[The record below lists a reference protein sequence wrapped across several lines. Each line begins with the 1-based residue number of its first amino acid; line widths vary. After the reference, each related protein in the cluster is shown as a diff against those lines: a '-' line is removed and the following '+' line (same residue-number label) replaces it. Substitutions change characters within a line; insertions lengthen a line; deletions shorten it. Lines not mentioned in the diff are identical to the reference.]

1 MQERC
6 FVLIEAVAQG
16 NGLVLLAA
24 GYAVLQV
31 LLKLFF
37 FLFFLTLRFFGLFT
51 RAAVPA
57 LRAAG
62 QPEASAGAGRGPG

>member
-6 FVLIEAVAQG
+6 FVLIEAVAQA

-31 LLKLFF
+31 LLKLVF
-37 FLFFLTLRFFGLFT
+37 FLFSNF
-51 RAAVPA
+51 AVLWA
-57 LRAAG
+57 VYSSRC
-62 QPEASAGAGRGPG
+62 AGAEGRGAA

>member
-1 MQERC
+1 MPGQAFQAAEAELPEPRLLQVQERC

-24 GYAVLQV
+24 GYAVLPV

-37 FLFFLTLRFFGLFT
+37 FLFF
-51 RAAVPA
+51 
-57 LRAAG
+57 
-62 QPEASAGAGRGPG
+62 